1 MGALSAAA
9 PALAAILFGASTPF
23 AKALLDDIDPWAL
36 AGFLSLGSGLGLAV
50 VSAARHGLSTAPAA
64 EAPLTRADL
73 PWLAAVVLVGGA
85 MGPRFS
91 CSTCGR
97 CRPRPPTCW
106 SIVTRMCMM
115 TIISTP
121 MGKTTRPAS
130 PIPSAPAQTNDPPPF
145 PIPRPSPPTLVQA
158 LDQMTMKGGS

>member
-1 MGALSAAA
+1 VGALSAAA
-9 PALAAILFGASTPF
+9 PALAAAILFGASTPF
-23 AKALLDDIDPWAL
+23 AKALLGDIDPWAL

-73 PWLAAVVLVGGA
+73 PWLAAVVVVGGA

-91 CSTCGR
+91 CSACGT
-97 CRPRPPTCW
+97 CRPRPPRCW
-106 SIVTRMCMM
+106 SIITRMCMM

-121 MGKTTRPAS
+121 MGKTT
-130 PIPSAPAQTNDPPPF
+130 PSAPAQTNDPPPF
-145 PIPRPSPPTLVQA
+145 PLPRPSAPTLAQA